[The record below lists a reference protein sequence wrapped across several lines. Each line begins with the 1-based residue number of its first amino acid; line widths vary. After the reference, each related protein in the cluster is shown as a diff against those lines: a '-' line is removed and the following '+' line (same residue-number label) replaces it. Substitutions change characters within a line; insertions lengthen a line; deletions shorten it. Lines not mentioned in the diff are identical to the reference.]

1 MRLPSDFDHDRALEL
16 FTEQPEAFMAG
27 PAIEITP
34 DPGRRPVTKREF
46 VGAHF
51 GPAARPAGHGFTE
64 QNRLDGTAYYAYDT
78 PAARL
83 IALDTACAAG
93 GAAGCL
99 DADQARWLTERL
111 AEVHSSYRGP
121 DGREVPT
128 GQQDRLVILLSH
140 HGIDTL
146 NNTRTC
152 ARNGEP
158 HLGAAE
164 LRAVAHRFRNEVLW
178 LNGHT
183 HTNAV
188 RARQDP
194 DDSARGF
201 WEVTTCSVVDW
212 PCQARLVEI
221 IDAGGYLSIV
231 CTMVDHDTPL
241 APASL
246 QTGDDL
252 AALHRE
258 LAANMPFIGA
268 DSTRP
273 GLIGDRNAELRLP
286 VPFPL
291 DRVAGR

>member
-1 MRLPSDFDHDRALEL
+1 MLFRSHDVR
-16 FTEQPEAFMAG
+16 T
-27 PAIEITP
+27 
-34 DPGRRPVTKREF
+34 
-46 VGAHF
+46 
-51 GPAARPAGHGFTE
+51 GHE
-64 QNRLDGTAYYAYDT
+64 
-78 PAARL
+78 
-83 IALDTACAAG
+83 
-93 GAAGCL
+93 
-99 DADQARWLTERL
+99 
-111 AEVHSSYRGP
+111 
-121 DGREVPT
+121 
-128 GQQDRLVILLSH
+128 DRLVILFSH

-146 NNTRTC
+146 NNTRTIGL
-152 ARNGEP
+152 NGEP

-164 LRAVAHRFRNEVLW
+164 LRAVAHRFRNVVLW